1 MNMERHP
8 ITLKSPVTL
17 NGETISVL
25 NFREPNG
32 GDIERMDMA
41 KGSNITKSYQLI
53 ANLAE
58 VDPQVPRLMS
68 TRDLHRV
75 NKWLE
80 PHLDPKDLP
89 ED

>member
-1 MNMERHP
+1 MDRHP
-8 ITLKSPVTL
+8 ITLIKPVTL
-17 NGETISVL
+17 NGETITVL
-25 NFREPNG
+25 NLREPNG
-32 GDIERMDMA
+32 GDIERMDA
-41 KGSNITKSYQLI
+41 GKGSAISKSYQLI